1 MTTSSTSTTTLV
13 GATNTCD
20 SSSSTGQYNIEKYD
34 VLCYRGRESFNNIG
48 NRRFRLLISSN
59 ISCYLSCKGRCERG
73 RMNVSLTEELCG
85 IGTTPGPGM
94 RFFKR
99 GRNNGELI
107 QLDFKQCREKV
118 AHALRDAASQQKNGN
133 SSNSASNNKCKG
145 KNMSLSKE
153 TIMNKRQ
160 QQQYHYQELSLSNN
174 VLQNLNND
182 DVMKWMMSEWGNDN
196 WVNNNNNNNN
206 DNDDDN
212 NNGFSS
218 QCLFEPISL
227 SDFE

>member
-1 MTTSSTSTTTLV
+1 MTTSSKSTTTLV

-59 ISCYLSCKGRCERG
+59 IACYLSCKGRCERG

-145 KNMSLSKE
+145 KNMSISKE

-196 WVNNNNNNNN
+196 WVNNNNNN
-206 DNDDDN
+206 DDDN
-212 NNGFSS
+212 NNYEFSS

>member
-1 MTTSSTSTTTLV
+1 MTTSSKSTTTLV
-13 GATNTCD
+13 GATTNTCD

-59 ISCYLSCKGRCERG
+59 IACYLSCKGRCERG

-145 KNMSLSKE
+145 KNMSISKE

-160 QQQYHYQELSLSNN
+160 QQRQQYHYQELSLSNN

-196 WVNNNNNNNN
+196 WVNNNNNDSNN
-206 DNDDDN
+206 D

>member
-1 MTTSSTSTTTLV
+1 MTTSSKSTTTLV
-13 GATNTCD
+13 GATTNTCD

-59 ISCYLSCKGRCERG
+59 IACYLSCKGRCERG

-145 KNMSLSKE
+145 KNMSISKE
-153 TIMNKRQ
+153 TIMNKRQQ

-196 WVNNNNNNNN
+196 WINNNNNNNN
-206 DNDDDN
+206 DDDN
-212 NNGFSS
+212 NYEFSS

>member
-1 MTTSSTSTTTLV
+1 MTSSKSTTTLV

-20 SSSSTGQYNIEKYD
+20 SSSSSTGQYNIEKYD

-59 ISCYLSCKGRCERG
+59 IACYLSCKGRCERG

-133 SSNSASNNKCKG
+133 SSSASNK
-145 KNMSLSKE
+145 
-153 TIMNKRQ
+153 NKRQ

-196 WVNNNNNNNN
+196 WINNN
-206 DNDDDN
+206 DNDNNDD